1 MPAPFTKNWDCRAAP
16 FACWGLALSFLLP
29 PRVAMMTMVS
39 RLKRRRNKVGLGK
52 PTDGR
57 EGMAEHVSLG
67 QVVQGSVVGR
77 KDWSPVLSCSNE
89 MGLRR
94 VGSRQGHKNTVQE
107 WWESAKRGSLATKYS
122 CHGLPVD
129 PISRHWRN
137 SLGKY
142 GPVAIQAQG
151 CGEMGSGDMCC
162 WEGGCCVFLPL
173 VACK

>member
-1 MPAPFTKNWDCRAAP
+1 
-16 FACWGLALSFLLP
+16 
-29 PRVAMMTMVS
+29 
-39 RLKRRRNKVGLGK
+39 
-52 PTDGR
+52 
-57 EGMAEHVSLG
+57 MAEHVSLG
-67 QVVQGSVVGR
+67 QVVQGSVG
-77 KDWSPVLSCSNE
+77 KIAVLYCSNE

-122 CHGLPVD
+122 CHGFPVD

-162 WEGGCCVFLPL
+162 WVGGAAYFCL